1 MYKDISKLKN
11 IHKGEDIWV
20 VLGGSSMDYI
30 DSDFFKNTVIFY
42 LRHTSL

>member
-20 VLGGSSMDYI
+20 VVAGSSMDCVQTY
-30 DSDFFKNTVIFY
+30 KHCYV
-42 LRHTSL
+42 